1 MGDRSKG
8 YTLFVPSNA
17 AFSTILTGI
26 PPKMDPLE
34 QNESFRLEMLLGH
47 LVAGRHFAVGLVN
60 NVQLTTLSKKT
71 LTVHTNHSGTWLHD
85 GHRFS
90 KLIDNEI
97 YVYNL
102 GTIIPID
109 SVLFVDSSLVEKVT
123 GESTVYSAD
132 SSTVYSANPS
142 TVYSTNSSTVYSAN
156 STSLEDTDTVMDM
169 NKMEAKD
176 DSITFTLEKIKEL
189 SSQSAEIAQ
198 LDSAIQ
204 FQDEIM
210 DQDGLSEQSIR
221 EV

>member
-60 NVQLTTLSKKT
+60 NVHLTTLSEKM
-71 LTVHTNHSGTWLHD
+71 LTVHTNHSGAWLND

-132 SSTVYSANPS
+132 SSTVYSAN
-142 TVYSTNSSTVYSAN
+142 

-169 NKMEAKD
+169 KKMEAKD

>member
-47 LVAGRHFAVGLVN
+47 LVAGRHFAMGLVN
-60 NVQLTTLSKKT
+60 NVHLTTLSDKM

-109 SVLFVDSSLVEKVT
+109 SVLFVDSSLVKKAT
-123 GESTVYSAD
+123 GA
-132 SSTVYSANPS
+132 
-142 TVYSTNSSTVYSAN
+142 STVYSAN

-169 NKMEAKD
+169 KKMEAKD